1 MSYTPSVNIDYG
13 IDDNFNYIVTPNA
26 RSVFA
31 DIVNGFNAGVHTFS
45 IIGTYGTGKS
55 SFLMALKRG
64 VCRKHD
70 ELVENKK
77 VLGGCERF
85 EFLQIVGDYASL
97 SKLFADKL
105 NVGVGE
111 ESKNIL
117 TALSNYQQQL
127 RKNGTFLFIY
137 IDEFGK
143 VLEHAANNNPEK
155 ELYFLQKLAEWVNV
169 PTRNVILLTT
179 LHQNF
184 GSYAS
189 KLSETQR
196 NEWYKVK
203 GRYKELV
210 FAEPIEQL
218 LYLAANNLHS
228 TRYMTQEDERI
239 ISRLYNDAL
248 KSRIINENLELLT
261 VKKLFPLDAFSA
273 ACLTLAIQRYGQNE
287 RTLFSFLTDQSA
299 NSISNFQPGEDKT
312 YNLAL
317 VYDYIAYN
325 FYSALN
331 ETNADSMSWR
341 AIRCAIERIESGVIP
356 TEMITPA
363 LKIAKVIGLLTLFF
377 PAMNLNEKVLTD
389 YAVYAMGIGN
399 AQDVIKKL
407 TDAKIIRYANYRGQY
422 ILFEGTDIDIE
433 DEMYKASAVVPVP
446 TLTLD
451 EIEPYLQPNV
461 ILASAT
467 YIKKGTPRYFQVQ
480 ASNEPIHHVPA
491 GDIDGYINLI
501 FPLEDILERTIEES
515 SKEKSAILY
524 AYFKDATALTGHLH
538 EIKKLQYLLE
548 NVILDDR
555 VARAEITKQLNYEET
570 MLNTV
575 LNDLISSSSNNI
587 EWIFQGKPISI
598 SSKDELNKY
607 LSHISDVVYSK
618 TSVIRNELFNK
629 QKLSSAISL
638 ARVNLLDAMLANYD
652 KADFGFPASNFPPEK
667 TIYYTLFKNSGIHRQ
682 EGENYILG
690 VPTNPELRQ
699 LWEVSED
706 FLRRS
711 KDKPRKLTELVKILS
726 SAPHKYKQGVID
738 FWLPIFLFIKQQEF
752 ALYRGDS
759 FVINITKEV
768 FELLQKQLGE
778 YSVKTFEVSGVRLE
792 LFNQYR
798 QFLNKDAKDAI
809 TTTTLMETIRP
820 FFQFFR
826 QLNNYAKRTS
836 KFDSQATAKFR
847 DILANAKDPAKAF
860 IEDIPQAL
868 GYTDAHGEDFAA
880 QYVDVLRH
888 SVHELVVCYD
898 EFINRIESA
907 IVEHLGIDKDFT
919 TYKSILENRYAHIN
933 KGLLTTKTRTF
944 LERVLAPSANK
955 KEFIE
960 KIGLVVFDK
969 KIEDVTDDQ
978 EPMFIANLLHLFSE
992 LERYTSFTNI
1002 DTTVDEV
1009 AYNFELASSEGSFTG
1024 ARTYRLPKKKA
1035 QWVSKIERKIADVL
1049 SNDTELDICIL
1060 LKMLNDRIK

>member
-1 MSYTPSVNIDYG
+1 MSYTPSVNIEYG

-26 RSVFA
+26 RNVFA

-64 VCRKHD
+64 LNRKHD
-70 ELVENKK
+70 ELVENRK
-77 VLGGCERF
+77 VLAGYEKF
-85 EFLQIVGDYASL
+85 EFIQIVGDYAPLGSL
-97 SKLFADKL
+97 IADKL
-105 NVGVGE
+105 NVGVSE
-111 ESKNIL
+111 DSKNVF
-117 TALSNYQQQL
+117 TALTNYQQQL
-127 RKNGTFLFIY
+127 RKTGTFLFIY

-155 ELYFLQKLAEWVNV
+155 ELYFMQKLAEWVNV

-228 TRYMTQEDERI
+228 TRNLTPENERF
-239 ISRLYNDAL
+239 ISRLYQDAL
-248 KSRIINENLELLT
+248 KSRIINENLELQT
-261 VKKLFPLDAFSA
+261 VTKLFPLDAFSA

-299 NSISNFQPGEDKT
+299 NSISNFQPCEDKT
-312 YNLAL
+312 YNLSL

-331 ETNADSMSWR
+331 ETNANSMNWR

-356 TEMITPA
+356 TNMIAPA

-377 PAMNLNEKVLTD
+377 PAMNLNERTLTN
-389 YAVYAMGIGN
+389 YATLALGIGDT
-399 AQDVIKKL
+399 QEVIKKL
-407 TDAKIIRYANYRGQY
+407 TDAKIIRYASYKEQY

-433 DEMYKASAVVPVP
+433 DEMYKASTVVPVP
-446 TLTLD
+446 ALTLD
-451 EIEPYLQPNV
+451 EIAPYLRPNV
-461 ILASAT
+461 ILASAS
-467 YIKKGTPRYFQVQ
+467 YIQKGTPRYFQVQ
-480 ASNEPIHHVPA
+480 ASNEPIHIVPT
-491 GDIDGYINLI
+491 GDIDGYVNLI
-501 FPLEDILERTIEES
+501 FPLEDILERTMDES
-515 SKEKSAILY
+515 AKEKGAILY
-524 AYFKDATALTGHLH
+524 AYFKDVTSLTSHLH

-548 NVILDDR
+548 NVIFDDR
-555 VARAEITKQLNYEET
+555 VARSEITKQLDYEET
-570 MLNTV
+570 LLNAA
-575 LNDLISSSSNNI
+575 LSDLISSGGENI
-587 EWIFQGKPISI
+587 EWIFQGKPLSI
-598 SSKDELNKY
+598 TSKDELNKY
-607 LSHISDVVYSK
+607 LSRISDTIYHK
-618 TSVIRNELFNK
+618 TSIIRNELFNK

-638 ARVNLLDAMLANYD
+638 ARVNLLDAMLSNYD
-652 KADFGFPASNFPPEK
+652 KADFGFAASTFPPEK
-667 TIYYTLFKNSGIHRQ
+667 TIYYTLFKNSGSHRE
-682 EGENYILG
+682 EGGCFALG
-690 VPTNPELRQ
+690 APTNPDLRQ
-699 LWEVSED
+699 LWEVCED
-706 FLRRS
+706 FLHRS

-738 FWLPIFLFIKQQEF
+738 FWLPIFLFIRQQEF

-798 QFLNKDAKDAI
+798 QFLKKDTKDAI
-809 TTTTLMETIRP
+809 TTATLMETIRP

-847 DILANAKDPAKAF
+847 DILADAKDPAKAF

-868 GYTDAHGEDFAA
+868 GYTDAHGEDFAS
-880 QYVDVLRH
+880 QYVAVLRH

-898 EFINRIESA
+898 EFVNRIESA
-907 IVEHLGIDKDFT
+907 IVEHLGLDPDFT
-919 TYKSILENRYAHIN
+919 TYKTTLENRYALIN
-933 KGLLTTKTRTF
+933 KGLLTAKTRTF
-944 LERVLAPSANK
+944 LERVLAPSATK

-969 KIEDVTDDQ
+969 KIEDVTDEQ

-1002 DTTVDEV
+1002 DKTVEEV
-1009 AYNFELASSEGSFTG
+1009 AYNFELASSEGKFTG
-1024 ARTYRLPKKKA
+1024 ARTYRLSKKKA
-1035 QWVSKIERKIADVL
+1035 QRASKIEKRIADVL